1 MSPNL
6 QTPRTYVNTN
16 VVAEFSESPSR
27 DPLAFHRA
35 LAGYAPSRL
44 AEAPHAAAALGIGRL
59 LVKDESGRLGLPAF
73 KILGAS
79 WAIYRALEAR
89 LGGFARWQSLDDIAH
104 QIAPL
109 GNLTLVAATD
119 GNHGRAVARMA
130 ALLGLSSR
138 IYVPDDMVQAR
149 RDAIAGEGAEVRV
162 VHGTYDEAVA
172 LSAEDADDQH
182 LVISDTS
189 WPGYQDV
196 PAWVIDGYSTILWE
210 VDDALAERNLS
221 SPNLVAVQIGVGALA
236 AAVVSHFRR
245 PGASH
250 PRIVGVE
257 PAHAAGTI
265 ASMEAGE
272 IVSVPGPHDSIMAGL
287 NCGAPSMLAWP
298 VMSRGIDQFVSVV
311 DERAREAMR
320 LLALDDIVAGETG
333 AAGLAGLL
341 DLLTSPDADQ
351 HRARLGATS
360 DATALIIVTEG
371 ATDPEAYRQIIGE

>member
-1 MSPNL
+1 M
-6 QTPRTYVNTN
+6 QTPRTYINTH
-16 VVAEFSESPSR
+16 VVAEFSDSPSR

-59 LVKDESGRLGLPAF
+59 LVKDESSRLGLPAF
-73 KILGAS
+73 KILGAA

-89 LGGFARWQSLDDIAH
+89 LGGFAPWESLDDIAA

-138 IYVPDDMVQAR
+138 IYVPDDMVHAR
-149 RDAIAGEGAEVRV
+149 RDAIASEGAEVV
-162 VHGTYDEAVA
+162 VFHGTYDEAVSR
-172 LSAEDADDQH
+172 SAEDADDTH

-189 WPGYQDV
+189 WPGYQDDR
-196 PAWVIDGYSTILWE
+196 PGVIDGYSTILWE
-210 VDDALAERNLS
+210 VDDAAERDLA
-221 SPNLVAVQIGVGALA
+221 SPDLVAVQIGVGALA
-236 AAVVSHFRR
+236 SAVVSHFRR

-287 NCGAPSMLAWP
+287 NCGEPSMLAWP
-298 VMSRGIDQFVSVV
+298 IMSRGIDQFVSVV

-320 LLALDDIVAGETG
+320 LLAADDIVAGETG

-341 DLLTSPDADQ
+341 DLLGGPDADQ
-351 HRARLGATS
+351 HRARLGATP

-371 ATDPEAYRQIIGE
+371 ATDPAAYQQIIGG